1 MSWSSLVFV
10 DFRVEDYGILVAGVA
25 PGTGVVLLSPFRDG
39 IEQIT
44 QVLRMSTCVG
54 EIHIL
59 SHGSPGSLELGNS
72 TLSLETL
79 ELYTPHLKTWST
91 SFSTSAHLMIYGCN
105 VAAGDAGTEFVERL
119 SALTS
124 ATVAASAKPTGNAAL
139 GGDWEL
145 EVTTGEV
152 KVPVVFSEEVR
163 SVYAGMLETT
173 RVSVATDG
181 TQGNGFSDYP

>member
-1 MSWSSLVFV
+1 MSLSSLVFV
-10 DFRVEDYGILVAGVA
+10 DFRVEDYGTLVAGMA
-25 PGTGVVLLSPFRDG
+25 PGTGVVLLSPYRDG
-39 IEQIT
+39 VEQIT
-44 QVLRMSTCVG
+44 QVLRMSTSVG

-59 SHGSPGSLELGNS
+59 SHGSPGCLELGNS

-79 ELYTPHLKTWST
+79 TRYAPQLKTWST
-91 SFSTSAHLMIYGCN
+91 SFSSTPEILIYGCK

-119 SALTS
+119 SELTC
-124 ATVAASAKPTGNAAL
+124 ATVAASATRTGSAAL

-163 SVYAGMLETT
+163 SAYAGVLEITLI
-173 RVSVATDG
+173 A
-181 TQGNGFSDYP
+181 